1 MKKSIIAILIV
12 VALMAG
18 GVAIWFITKP
28 ATEVQNGGAGRTDR
42 IAKVTVVAV
51 KPEAVPLVL
60 DAVGTAEAEQSVAV
74 RAEVGGILKKIYF
87 REGDLVKAGQL
98 LFQIDADS
106 QQAEVEKARANL
118 ARDQAALDEAKAQA
132 QRLQS
137 LAAKEFVT
145 QQEYAQAVAQE
156 QAAAATVR
164 ASQAT
169 LKTVQLQLGNT
180 HITAPFSGRAGILNV
195 KQGNLVSVSS
205 TTPLVTINAMQPVMV
220 AFNVPQQQ
228 LQKIREQQHKSA
240 LAVEVRRNE
249 KEVMLAQGT
258 LAFIDNAVDMQT
270 GTIRMKARIPNK
282 NEAIWPGELISLRLI
297 LEVQADAL
305 VIPESALQTGQSGT
319 FVYVMEAGK
328 ARFKPITV
336 ARQVGTQ
343 IVVASGLVAGQQV
356 IVNPPKNL
364 RPDSA
369 VELAGEK
376 NGSAPDAQGNGK
388 ERKRGK
394 PKADSET
401 APGGTRP

>member
-1 MKKSIIAILIV
+1 
-12 VALMAG
+12 
-18 GVAIWFITKP
+18 
-28 ATEVQNGGAGRTDR
+28 
-42 IAKVTVVAV
+42 
-51 KPEAVPLVL
+51 
-60 DAVGTAEAEQSVAV
+60 
-74 RAEVGGILKKIYF
+74 
-87 REGDLVKAGQL
+87 
-98 LFQIDADS
+98 
-106 QQAEVEKARANL
+106 
-118 ARDQAALDEAKAQA
+118 
-132 QRLQS
+132 
-137 LAAKEFVT
+137 
-145 QQEYAQAVAQE
+145 
-156 QAAAATVR
+156 
-164 ASQAT
+164 
-169 LKTVQLQLGNT
+169 
-180 HITAPFSGRAGILNV
+180 
-195 KQGNLVSVSS
+195 
-205 TTPLVTINAMQPVMV
+205 
-220 AFNVPQQQ
+220 
-228 LQKIREQQHKSA
+228 
-240 LAVEVRRNE
+240 
-249 KEVMLAQGT
+249 
-258 LAFIDNAVDMQT
+258 MQT

>member
-1 MKKSIIAILIV
+1 MKKSIIASLV
-12 VALMAG
+12 VAALVAG
-18 GVAIWFITKP
+18 GVAIWFFTKP
-28 ATEVQNGGAGRTDR
+28 ATEAQIGGAGRQDR
-42 IAKVTVVAV
+42 ILKVAVVAV
-51 KPEAVPLVL
+51 KTEAVPLVL
-60 DAVGTAEAEQSVAV
+60 DAVGTAEADQSVAV

-118 ARDQAALDEAKAQA
+118 ARDHAAWDEAKAQA

-137 LAAKEFVT
+137 LVAKEFVT
-145 QQEYAQAVAQE
+145 QQEYAQAMAQE
-156 QAAAATVR
+156 QAAAANVR

-169 LKTVQLQLGNT
+169 LKSVQLQFGNT

-195 KQGNLVSVSS
+195 KQGNLVSASS
-205 TTPLVTINAMQPVMV
+205 ATPLVTINAMQPVMV
-220 AFNVPQQQ
+220 AFNVPQQN

-240 LAVEVRRNE
+240 LAVEVRRNG
-249 KEVMLAQGT
+249 KEAVLAQGT
-258 LAFIDNAVDMQT
+258 LAFIDNAVDPQT

-319 FVYVMEAGK
+319 FVYVLEEGK

-343 IVVASGLVAGQQV
+343 IVVASGLAAGQQV

-369 VELAGEK
+369 VELVGDK
-376 NGSAPDAQGNGK
+376 NKASPDAQANGK
-388 ERKRGK
+388 DRKRGK
-394 PKADSET
+394 RKAEGET
-401 APGGTRP
+401 APGGNRP

>member
-12 VALMAG
+12 AALMAG
-18 GVAIWFITKP
+18 GITIWFVTKP
-28 ATEVQNGGAGRTDR
+28 ATEAQIGGAGRTDR
-42 IAKVTVVAV
+42 IAKVAVVAV
-51 KPEAVPLVL
+51 KTEAVPLVL
-60 DAVGTAEAEQSVAV
+60 DAVGTAEADQSVAV

-145 QQEYAQAVAQE
+145 QQEYAQAMAQE

-169 LKTVQLQLGNT
+169 LKSVQLQLGDT

-195 KQGNLVSVSS
+195 KQGNLVSTSS
-205 TTPLVTINAMQPVMV
+205 TFPLVTINAMQPVMV
-220 AFNVPQQQ
+220 AFSVPQQQ
-228 LQKIREQQHKSA
+228 LQKIREQQHKST
-240 LAVEVRRNE
+240 LAVEVRRND
-249 KEVMLAQGT
+249 KEAVLAQGT

-305 VIPESALQTGQSGT
+305 VIPESSVQTGQSGT
-319 FVYVMEAGK
+319 FVYVLEEGK

-336 ARQVGTQ
+336 ARQVGSQ
-343 IVVASGLVAGQQV
+343 IVVASGLAAGQQV

-376 NGSAPDAQGNGK
+376 NGAAPDAQGNGK

-394 PKADSET
+394 RKADSET
-401 APGGTRP
+401 APGGNRP